1 MIIFFRN
8 LFNRTTQLG
17 LLLPRG
23 GKRLM
28 AMILDVCIC
37 ILTTWISFFLRLG
50 EFMTFSITLAKPMI
64 LSVLIALP
72 IFAFS
77 GLYKTIFRFSGLPV
91 IRSISYAMV
100 FYSIIYF
107 NIIMVFGVSG
117 TPRTIAIIQPLLLFF
132 LIVCSRLTVSFL
144 FRETVNS
151 HLNPGSLHKLIIYGA
166 GVTGRQLANTLMSN
180 ENIQLIGYLDDDKR
194 LQKQILNG
202 ISIFSPNDLKNLII
216 KYSVSSVLLAI
227 PSAPRTKRRE
237 IIEFVSK
244 HKVAVRT
251 IPDLNDL
258 AEGKVKVSDIYD
270 LDVDDLLGREIVKPD
285 ETLLKKNVTSKIIV
299 ITGAGGSIG
308 SELSRQLIKFKPN
321 TIILIDKNEFNLYD
335 INSKLEAFIEKNK
348 NFNKTIIVPLIGSID
363 NQKFLER
370 VFDTWTVDT
379 IYHAAAYKHVP
390 LVEYNVINSLYNNV
404 IGTYLLSKISINKG
418 IKNFILISTDK
429 AVRPKNLMGA
439 SKRLS
444 EIILQSLFAQ
454 QTSKDKTIIS
464 MVRFGNVLESSGSV
478 IPKFRQQ
485 ISDGGP
491 ITVTHPKVTRYF
503 MTITEASQL
512 VIQAGAMSEGGEV
525 FVLDMGEQ
533 VLINDLAIRMVNLS
547 GLSVKDDSNPEG
559 DIEIEFVGLR
569 PGEKLYEELLLGN
582 NPQKTDHPKIKKA
595 NETYISWKKLEGE
608 LNYLN
613 NLLDKND
620 IKKIFKLMVNLVK
633 EFQPNP
639 QIVDLTFNKKL
650 NNDLKD

>member
-64 LSVLIALP
+64 LSVIIALP